1 MQSNN
6 KYIQEI
12 NHPGY
17 TCDQAIE
24 IRQTDAYFLKYMAEN
39 NIRKCPNASCG
50 MPVFKFD
57 GCNKVQC
64 TRCTK
69 CMCFKC
75 PPEQMIA
82 YETPNDAYEHLNQK
96 HGGYW

>member
-1 MQSNN
+1 
-6 KYIQEI
+6 
-12 NHPGY
+12 
-17 TCDQAIE
+17 
-24 IRQTDAYFLKYMAEN
+24 MAEN
-39 NIRKCPNASCG
+39 NIRKCPNTTCG

-75 PPEQMIA
+75 PPDQMIA
-82 YETPNDAYEHLNQK
+82 YETPNDAYEHLNK
-96 HGGYW
+96 VHGGYWWCNRLEIYDNKWIISIVIIS